1 MWVFFLGSVFFYFYL
16 KNTKRYKN
24 TLVIIMILVIIA
36 GLIIVLQNM
45 GVIPFLWSEA
55 YRLAY
60 LGFLSGTFGPN
71 KIVLGMTMFISFV
84 FLVGI
89 NTENK
94 IQKSKILMYVAIG
107 VSLLCIIL
115 SGSRT
120 TYVGVIFFLLYFFF
134 TKTGRFIVFAI
145 SGGILFAILVIAS
158 PAIMERVTATIENRV
173 TYVIDGPEDINS
185 YEDFSG
191 VYDEL
196 GAGRM
201 QLHMKYVNYL
211 IKEPWVIPFGR
222 GFNNRIGVGPSAHNI
237 YLSLISEVGIVGLV
251 LFIRWLLSFM
261 VIIKRKMPGLQL
273 ALNGLIIAM
282 MVTLY
287 FGEHLYVYRPL
298 FGILGFFMMI
308 CVMLTVPLR
317 KTT

>member
-134 TKTGRFIVFAI
+134 TKTGRFIFFAI
-145 SGGILFAILVIAS
+145 
-158 PAIMERVTATIENRV
+158 
-173 TYVIDGPEDINS
+173 Y
-185 YEDFSG
+185 
-191 VYDEL
+191 
-196 GAGRM
+196 
-201 QLHMKYVNYL
+201 
-211 IKEPWVIPFGR
+211 
-222 GFNNRIGVGPSAHNI
+222 
-237 YLSLISEVGIVGLV
+237 
-251 LFIRWLLSFM
+251 
-261 VIIKRKMPGLQL
+261 
-273 ALNGLIIAM
+273 
-282 MVTLY
+282 
-287 FGEHLYVYRPL
+287 
-298 FGILGFFMMI
+298 
-308 CVMLTVPLR
+308 C
-317 KTT
+317 